1 MSGYSLDEI
10 RVCIQLARALPFPR
24 VHRRPKLARFFIV
37 LADAFE
43 ELNNALVEAM
53 RNSNHDGKWN

>member
-1 MSGYSLDEI
+1 MTGYTLDEL
-10 RVCIQLARALPFPR
+10 RACNRALDYPLRRYRR
-24 VHRRPKLARFFIV
+24 VSFAWI
-37 LADAFE
+37 ADLLTRAFS